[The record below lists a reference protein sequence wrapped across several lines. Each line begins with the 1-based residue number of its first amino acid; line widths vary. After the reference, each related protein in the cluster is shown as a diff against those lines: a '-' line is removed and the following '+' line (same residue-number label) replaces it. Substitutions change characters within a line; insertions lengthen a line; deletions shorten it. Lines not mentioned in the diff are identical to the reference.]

1 MKRIIIIVLL
11 LAVFSVLLMNM
22 SGSQTSNS
30 SFVFDTPAYQGNK
43 DFQDPE
49 KRAAFADAWD
59 KYVHRYTVNAAT
71 YNLSGGYDYTVPGK
85 TYVDPKEYPDFF
97 KDAAQIPVR
106 WEAFPGRVLHY
117 LKERFVSYYKDSLTK
132 AGSKKNYNSFA
143 NDRLYEMVDIG
154 PVAFK
159 AKYTKE
165 LVYIPKSPCNP
176 NPEELKMLDPYG
188 PRGWLDEYCEMGI
201 KRNTSKKITRLHFT
215 CENPEYY
222 WTMWKVDPNKVLDI
236 YQKTL
241 GNTNIKLK
249 DLYLTDSL
257 KNPVIDRTTQL
268 PAYNPINKWNSGTE
282 MTDTKGG
289 AMHLTSP
296 PNELQAEIVL
306 AGGGAVLRSYNVEEN
321 ADANTLICCSKYG
334 RRFRHSDPHIGQN
347 VYQAVQ
353 EGLEVTLLNPVG
365 LYLQEPL
372 YQYFELPAN
381 APKDA
386 KIQDC
391 FKFVRGEVHN
401 KPDQLTYPN
410 NMILHMIM
418 EIPES
423 WDDSITLEDIKVF
436 GKNIKYGSQVMET
449 IKVQLAAAGKPAS
462 VETKAQ
468 ELDCTA
474 DNGIVGLDYFV
485 DANILKTSIDKY
497 NKLNVYAN
505 VTSNITQVAQGSTV
519 DNLAVVISNVVDKFG
534 NGIPPNKFQPN
545 NFNISFP
552 DTNIEVTS
560 SYVGND
566 PAYATLTKNEEYTFN
581 ISVKVPAD
589 VPVGQYSIL
598 VTNNNFGLAVPH
610 MLEVVAADAL
620 AK

>member
-1 MKRIIIIVLL
+1 MKRLIVIVLL
-11 LAVFSVLLMNM
+11 LAVFGVLLMNM
-22 SGSQTSNS
+22 AGSTSNS
-30 SFVFDTPAYQGNK
+30 SNFIFDTPAYQGNK

-59 KYVHRYTVNAAT
+59 KYVHRYTVTSAN

-106 WEAFPGRVLHY
+106 WEAFPGRVLYY
-117 LKERFVSYYKDSLTK
+117 LKQKFIDTYGFVKGTDIMYK
-132 AGSKKNYNSFA
+132 
-143 NDRLYEMVDIG
+143 MVDIG
-154 PVAFK
+154 PVAYQAEYK
-159 AKYTKE
+159 DSI
-165 LVYIPKSPCNP
+165 VYIPKSPCNP
-176 NPEELKMLDPYG
+176 NPDNLKLFDPLG

-201 KRNTSKKITRLHFT
+201 KRNSSKKITRLHFT

-241 GNTNIKLK
+241 KNPNIQLE
-249 DLYLTDSL
+249 DLYLTDA
-257 KNPVIDRTTQL
+257 KGNAVIDRTTQL

-282 MTDTKGG
+282 MSETSGG

-296 PNELQAEIVL
+296 PNELSAEIVL
-306 AGGGAVLRSYNVEEN
+306 AGGGAVLRSYNTEEN

-372 YQYFELPAN
+372 YQYFELPDN
-381 APKDA
+381 APEGA

-401 KPDQLTYPN
+401 KPDQLSYPN

-418 EIPES
+418 EVPDS
-423 WDDSITLEDIKVF
+423 WDKSITLEDFKVF
-436 GKNIKYGSQVMET
+436 GKNVKYGSQVMET

-462 VETKAQ
+462 AKTKAQ

-474 DNGIVGLDYFV
+474 DNGIVGVDYFV
-485 DANILKTSIDKY
+485 DANILETSIDNY
-497 NKLNVYAN
+497 NKLNVFSN

-519 DNLAVVISNVVDKFG
+519 DNLAVVISNVVDKYG
-534 NGIPPNKFQPN
+534 NGIPSNKFKPE

-552 DTNIEVTS
+552 DTNIEVTAN
-560 SYVGND
+560 YVGND
-566 PAYATLTKNEEYTFN
+566 AAYATLTKNEEYTFN
-581 ISVKVPAD
+581 ISVKVPTD
-589 VPVGQYSIL
+589 LPVGQYSIL
-598 VTNNNFGLAVPH
+598 VTNNGFGLAVPH
-610 MLEVVAADAL
+610 MIEVVSANAL
-620 AK
+620 EK

>member
-1 MKRIIIIVLL
+1 
-11 LAVFSVLLMNM
+11 MNM
-22 SGSQTSNS
+22 SKPQTSNS
-30 SFVFDTPAYQGNK
+30 SFVFNTPAYQAEK
-43 DFQDPE
+43 DFADAD
-49 KRAAFADAWD
+49 KRAKFQEAWD
-59 KYVHRYTVNAAT
+59 KYVNRYTVNAAT

-85 TYVDPKEYPDFF
+85 TYVNPKNYPDFF
-97 KDAAQIPVR
+97 EDAAQIPVR

-117 LKERFVSYYKDSLTK
+117 LKDEFNTYYKDSVI
-132 AGSKKNYNSFA
+132 AACKKKFGNDKKKVGKCIRDLNYSNIA
-143 NDRLYEMVDIG
+143 EERMYEMVDIG
-154 PVAFK
+154 PNAFMK
-159 AKYTKE
+159 NHSKK
-165 LVYIPKSPCNP
+165 LVMIPKSPCNP
-176 NPEELKMLDPYG
+176 NPEETKILDPYG

-201 KRNTSKKITRLHFT
+201 MRNDANKITRLHFT

-222 WTMWKVDPNKVLDI
+222 WTMWKVDPNKVLEI
-236 YQKTL
+236 YQTTL
-241 GNTNIKLK
+241 NNKNIKLE

-257 KNPVIDRTTQL
+257 GKPVIDRTTQL

-282 MTDTKGG
+282 MTATKGG

-353 EGLEVTLLNPVG
+353 QGLEVTLLNPVG

-372 YQYFELPAN
+372 YNYFELPKG

-386 KIQDC
+386 KVEDC
-391 FKFVRGEVHN
+391 FKFVRGEVHS
-401 KPDQLTYPN
+401 KEGQQKYPN

-423 WDDSITLEDIKVF
+423 WDQSITLEDFTVL
-436 GKNIKYGSQVMET
+436 GKPLRYGSQVMET
-449 IKVQLAAAGKPAS
+449 IKVQLAAAGKAAS
-462 VETKAQ
+462 LTTKAQ

-474 DNGIVGLDYFV
+474 DNGIVGVDYFV
-485 DANILKTSIDKY
+485 DANILKTSIDSY

-505 VTSNITQVAQGSTV
+505 VTCNITQVEQGKKV

-534 NGIPPNKFQPN
+534 NGIPPNKFDPSAI
-545 NFNISFP
+545 NISFP
-552 DTNIEVTS
+552 DTKIEVTS
-560 SYVGND
+560 QYAGND
-566 PAYATLTKNEEYTFN
+566 PAYAVLTENEEYTFN
-581 ISVKVPAD
+581 ISVNVPAD
-589 VPVGQYSIL
+589 LPVGQYSIL

-610 MLEVVAADAL
+610 MIEVVAPNAL
-620 AK
+620 AQ

>member
-11 LAVFSVLLMNM
+11 LAVFGVLLMNM
-22 SGSQTSNS
+22 SSSQTSNS

-43 DFQDPE
+43 DFKDPD

-59 KYVHRYTVNAAT
+59 KYVNRYTVNAAT
-71 YNLSGGYDYTVPGK
+71 YNLSGGYEYTVPGK
-85 TYVDPKEYPDFF
+85 TYVNPKEFPDFF
-97 KDAAQIPVR
+97 EAAAQIPVR
-106 WEAFPGRVLHY
+106 WEAFPGRVLYY
-117 LKERFVSYYKDSLTK
+117 LKQKFIDTYGFVKGT
-132 AGSKKNYNSFA
+132 
-143 NDRLYEMVDIG
+143 DRMYEMTDIG
-154 PVAFK
+154 PVAYQ
-159 AKYTKE
+159 AKYKDSI
-165 LVYIPKSPCNP
+165 VYIPKNPCNP
-176 NPEELKMLDPYG
+176 NPKELKLLDPLG

-201 KRNTSKKITRLHFT
+201 MRNADKKITRLHFT

-236 YQKTL
+236 YQTTL
-241 GNTNIKLK
+241 NNTNIQLE
-249 DLYLTDSL
+249 DLYLTDAEG
-257 KNPVIDRTTQL
+257 NAVIDRTTQL

-282 MTDTKGG
+282 MTETKGG

-401 KPDQLTYPN
+401 KPDQLAYPN

-423 WDDSITLEDIKVF
+423 WDQSITLEDFKVF
-436 GKNIKYGSQVMET
+436 GTKITYGSQVMET

-462 VETKAQ
+462 TATKAR

-474 DNGIVGLDYFV
+474 DNGIVGVDYFV
-485 DANILKTSIDKY
+485 DANILQTSISPY

-519 DNLAVVISNVVDKFG
+519 DNLAVVISNVVDKYG
-534 NGIPPNKFQPN
+534 NGIPPSTFQPK

-560 SYVGND
+560 SYAGND
-566 PAYATLTKNEEYTFN
+566 PAYATLTNNEEYTFT

-589 VPVGQYSIL
+589 LPVGQYSIL

>member
-1 MKRIIIIVLL
+1 MKRIISIVLL
-11 LAVFSVLLMNM
+11 VIVFGVLLMNM
-22 SGSQTSNS
+22 SGSQSNS
-30 SFVFDTPAYQGNK
+30 SFIFDTPAYQGNK

-59 KYVHRYTVNAAT
+59 KYVHRYTVTSAN
-71 YNLSGGYDYTVPGK
+71 YNLSGGYDYTVPGQ

-106 WEAFPGRVLHY
+106 WEAFPGRVLYY
-117 LKERFVSYYKDSLTK
+117 LKQKFIDKYGFVTGTDRMYK
-132 AGSKKNYNSFA
+132 
-143 NDRLYEMVDIG
+143 MVDIG
-154 PVAFK
+154 PVAYQKMYNDSIVF
-159 AKYTKE
+159 
-165 LVYIPKSPCNP
+165 IPKSPCNP
-176 NPEELKMLDPYG
+176 NPADLKIFDPLG

-201 KRNTSKKITRLHFT
+201 KRNEANKIKRLHFT

-222 WTMWKVDPNKVLDI
+222 WTMWKIDPNKVLDI

-241 GNTNIKLK
+241 GNTNIQLE
-249 DLYLTDSL
+249 DLYLTDAQG
-257 KNPVIDRTTQL
+257 NAVIDRTTQL

-282 MTDTKGG
+282 MTTTSGG

-296 PNELQAEIVL
+296 PNELSAEIVL

-381 APKDA
+381 APKGA

-391 FKFVRGEVHN
+391 FKFVRGEVQN
-401 KPDQLTYPN
+401 KEDQLPYPN

-418 EIPES
+418 EVPES
-423 WDDSITLEDIKVF
+423 WDQSITLEDFKVF
-436 GKNIKYGSQVMET
+436 GQNIKYGSQVMET

-462 VETKAQ
+462 VTTKAQ
-468 ELDCTA
+468 ELDCTS
-474 DNGIVGLDYFV
+474 DNGIVGVDYFV
-485 DANILKTSIDKY
+485 DANILKTSISPN
-497 NKLNVYAN
+497 NKLNVFAN
-505 VTSNITQVAQGSTV
+505 VTCNITQVAQGSTV

-534 NGIPPNKFQPN
+534 NGIPPDKFQPE

-552 DTNIEVTS
+552 DTNIEVTAN
-560 SYVGND
+560 YVGND
-566 PAYATLTKNEEYTFN
+566 AAYATLTKNEEYTFN

-589 VPVGQYSIL
+589 LPVGQYSIL
-598 VTNNNFGLAVPH
+598 VTNNDFGLAVPH
-610 MLEVVAADAL
+610 MIEVVAADAL
-620 AK
+620 AN

>member
-1 MKRIIIIVLL
+1 MKRVLTIVLL
-11 LAVFSVLLMNM
+11 LAVFGLLLMNM
-22 SGSQTSNS
+22 STSQTSTP

-43 DFQDPE
+43 DFKDAE

-59 KYVHRYTVNAAT
+59 KYVHRYTVTSAN

-97 KDAAQIPVR
+97 EDAAQIPVR
-106 WEAFPGRVLHY
+106 WEAFPGRVLYY
-117 LKERFVSYYKDSLTK
+117 LKQKFIDTYGFVKGT
-132 AGSKKNYNSFA
+132 N
-143 NDRLYEMVDIG
+143 RMYEMVDIG
-154 PVAFK
+154 PEAYQATYK
-159 AKYTKE
+159 DSI
-165 LVYIPKSPCNP
+165 VYIPQNPCNP
-176 NPEELKMLDPYG
+176 NPNEVKLFDPLG

-201 KRNTSKKITRLHFT
+201 KRNTAKKITRLHFT

-222 WTMWKVDPNKVLDI
+222 WTMWKIDPNKVLEI
-236 YQKTL
+236 YQTTL
-241 GNTNIKLK
+241 NNTNIQLE
-249 DLYLTDSL
+249 DLYLTDAQG
-257 KNPVIDRTTQL
+257 NAVIDRTTQL

-282 MTDTKGG
+282 MLANSGG

-296 PNELQAEIVL
+296 PNELSAEIVL

-391 FKFVRGEVHN
+391 FKFVRGEVQN
-401 KPDQLTYPN
+401 KPNQMAYPN

-418 EIPES
+418 EVPES
-423 WDDSITLEDIKVF
+423 WDDSITLEDFKVF
-436 GKNIKYGSQVMET
+436 GKKITYGSQVMET

-462 VETKAQ
+462 VTTKAK
-468 ELDCTA
+468 ELDCTS
-474 DNGIVGLDYFV
+474 DNGIVGVDYFV
-485 DANILKTSIDKY
+485 DANILKTSISNY

-505 VTSNITQVAQGSTV
+505 VTCNITQVAQGTTV

-534 NGIPPNKFQPN
+534 NGIPPNKFDPK

-581 ISVKVPAD
+581 ISVNVPED
-589 VPVGQYSIL
+589 LPVGQYPIL
-598 VTNNNFGLAVPH
+598 VTHTNFGLAVPH
-610 MLEVVAADAL
+610 MLEVVAADAI
-620 AK
+620 AQ